1 MTTQIPAR
9 VRRALTIATVASL
22 AVLGACSSDDTETTA
37 GDNAGDSAGDTTAST
52 ASTASTS
59 DSTVD
64 TTAGDDSS
72 DTPDDGT
79 SADPY
84 LQGMATA
91 TYTTSD
97 HRFDGPDELQAGL
110 VHVTQVN
117 DGEED
122 HHVQI
127 VKLNEGVTF
136 DEIEADL
143 AGENPDAA
151 MPKVS
156 LVGGPNGATPG
167 GGTSQAVVELSEGD
181 HMVICVIPSPD
192 GVPHTAKGMFQ
203 RLSVVPADGDVEV
216 AEPTSMGT
224 ITLRDM
230 AVELPDDFTG
240 EPGWYELT
248 NEGPQPH
255 EMVVVTLEDGKALAD
270 YMAWGADPTT
280 GPPPGYATAGSAGFS
295 AGGRTW
301 VWLDLATGN
310 HLFTCFIPDLTDPAG
325 LPHIAKGMVTEVSI
339 A

>member
-1 MTTQIPAR
+1 MTTQIPAP
-9 VRRALTIATVASL
+9 VRRALAIGTVASL
-22 AVLGACSSDDTETTA
+22 AVLGACSSDDSDTEAGA
-37 GDNAGDSAGDTTAST
+37 GDMAADTTAST
-52 ASTASTS
+52 ASTA
-59 DSTVD
+59 DSSVD
-64 TTAGDDSS
+64 TTAGDDST
-72 DTPDDGT
+72 DTTADDGT
-79 SADPY
+79 GADPY
-84 LQGMATA
+84 LEGMATA
-91 TYTTSD
+91 TYTTAD
-97 HRFDGPDELQAGL
+97 HSFDGPAELRAGL

-127 VKLNEGVTF
+127 VKLNDGVTF
-136 DEIEADL
+136 EEIEADL
-143 AGENPDAA
+143 AGEDPNAA

-216 AEPTSMGT
+216 AEPESMGT

-230 AVELPDDFTG
+230 AVVLPDDFTG

-270 YMAWGADPTT
+270 YMAWGADPTS

-301 VWLDLATGN
+301 VWLDLAAGN